1 MKGMAAIISVI
12 VLGVVLVLVGAMMS
26 LTSINDG
33 QMALESQKRD
43 VSQGLTEACV
53 EEGLLWVN
61 KFDTLPANGNITTSF
76 GTCPVTINSHTG
88 ASWDFTVGSN
98 VNIKLSRGT
107 TLAVGWWQE
116 L

>member
-12 VLGVVLVLVGAMMS
+12 VLGSLFVLVGAMMS
-26 LTSINDG
+26 LSSINEG
-33 QMALESQKRD
+33 QMTLESQKRD

-53 EEGLLWVN
+53 EEGLIWVN
-61 KFDTLPANGNITTSF
+61 EFDTMPATTIKTSF
-76 GTCPVTINSHTG
+76 GTCPVTVNSHVGT
-88 ASWDFTVGSN
+88 SWDFTIGGA

-107 TLAVGWWQE
+107 TLAVSSWQE